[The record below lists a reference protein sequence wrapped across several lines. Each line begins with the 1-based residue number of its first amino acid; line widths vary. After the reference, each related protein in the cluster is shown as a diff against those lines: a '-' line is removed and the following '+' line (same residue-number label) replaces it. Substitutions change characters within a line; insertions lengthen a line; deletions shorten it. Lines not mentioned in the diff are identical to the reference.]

1 MRRTVFFAAVA
12 ACALAVAVAVA
23 DGAATAQ
30 ATLVVDDDGAQCAQ
44 ADFATIQTA
53 VDAASPGDTIRV
65 CPGVYAESVRVGKAV
80 TLRADPDAVEAVGCF
95 DPAPSQ
101 LGDLDPAQHA
111 ILDPAAA
118 GFSVALQ
125 LEADGIEV
133 AGFVI
138 EGASVGIDASDGYS
152 GYRVH
157 HNLIRLNTLF
167 AVDFGSEGTRESR
180 ADSNCIRQNRFG
192 LVSELD
198 DDSLWPD
205 NRGLGN
211 ARDLS
216 NARIDHNSTFR
227 NLAGVEAAGPGRRSH
242 VTFDHNLSRE
252 DRDAILIQ
260 NSDESTIFANE
271 ATPVRFGIIVGG
283 ANTGLQIAGNEL
295 TAGQQGI
302 AIVAPTFFIDAF
314 TDPTVGALVADN
326 TVTAQTLDGIVAAG
340 PPNFPMPRVFE
351 SEFSGNVTS
360 DNLRDGIVLRGGNA
374 DNVVRGNIAERNRRY
389 GIYAQGAIG
398 NLFEANQMSGNGVF
412 DARDEARESNTWI
425 GNLCLTDFPT
435 GTICGVG

>member
-1 MRRTVFFAAVA
+1 MRRTVLFAAVA
-12 ACALAVAVAVA
+12 ATALAFAVA
-23 DGAATAQ
+23 DGAATEQ
-30 ATLVVDDDGAQCAQ
+30 TTLVVDDGAQCPQ
-44 ADFATIQTA
+44 ADFATIQAA

-65 CPGVYAESVRVGKAV
+65 CPGVYAESVRIDKPL
-80 TLRADPDAVEAVGCF
+80 TLKADPESVEAVNCF

-111 ILDPAAA
+111 ILDPAGD
-118 GFSVALQ
+118 GFSIALQ
-125 LEADGIEV
+125 LEADDVEV

-138 EGASVGIDASDGYS
+138 EGASVGIDTSDGYS

-157 HNLIRLNTLF
+157 QNLIRLNTLF
-167 AVDFGSEGTRESR
+167 AIDFGSKGPSESR
-180 ADSNCIRQNRFG
+180 ADHNCIRQNRFG

-198 DDSLWPD
+198 DNSLWPA

-227 NLAGVEAAGPGRRSH
+227 NLAGLEAAGPGQRSH
-242 VTFDHNLSRE
+242 VIFDHNLSRE

-260 NSDESTIFANE
+260 NSEESTVFANE
-271 ATPVRFGIIVGG
+271 AAPLRFGIIAGG
-283 ANTGLQIAGNEL
+283 ANGGLRIVGNHL

-302 AIVAPTFFIDAF
+302 AFVAPTFFIDAF
-314 TDPTVGALVADN
+314 PAPTVGALVAEN
-326 TVTAQTLDGIVAAG
+326 TVMGQRQDGIVAAG
-340 PPNFPMPRVFE
+340 PPNFPTPRVFE
-351 SEFSGNVTS
+351 SEFAGNVTS

-374 DNVVRGNIAERNRRY
+374 DNVVRGNIAERNGRY

-398 NLFEANQMSGNGVF
+398 NLFAANQMFGNGVF

-425 GNLCLTDFPT
+425 GNQCLTDFPA